1 MAEGNVV
8 GETTTDLRVKHARQL
23 AELKDAHAV
32 QIRLLQEAITEERKE
47 TALTQRQFEQTLHIK
62 YDHLLTA
69 LQEKVKAENEAKL
82 ERALDDLE
90 KSARKE
96 SERARQ
102 LFEAQQAAEAA
113 LSVKFKG
120 IVADLRKS
128 WEEEEISRARQLEE
142 RLRAH
147 YSTVLEHMEA
157 QLQMALQLQDEADK
171 QWTEDIKARNRQQLD
186 AMRLFEAKCRRL
198 YDTRLQEYVQ
208 KTDQQIAEYETQLLQ
223 VGSTLALERGRLEG
237 RHRRMK
243 LACYRWRSQYQQ
255 EVDGRYRELIS
266 TLEDKYLQE
275 ISAILEASNNAT
287 TYSAPS
293 TMPRTPR
300 QSSLPSAKEMRME
313 IQRLS
318 KENHLTHQDTENLL
332 GSLLDATSTSA
343 ILVSQYE
350 HLVSQIK
357 SGSGGTGV
365 AARSAHPP
373 AHAHLSHASSV
384 KPASSSRTTGT
395 PATTLKLSSS
405 HH

>member
-1 MAEGNVV
+1 M
-8 GETTTDLRVKHARQL
+8 GETTPDLRVKHARQL
-23 AELKDAHAV
+23 AELKDAHV
-32 QIRLLQEAITEERKE
+32 VHIRLLQEAIAEERKE
-47 TALTQRQFEQTLHIK
+47 AALTQRQFEQTLHIK

-171 QWTEDIKARNRQQLD
+171 QWTEDVELRNKQQID

-208 KTDQQIAEYETQLLQ
+208 KTDQQITEYETQLLQ

-243 LACYRWRSQYQQ
+243 LACYRWRSEYQQ

-266 TLEDKYLQE
+266 ALEDKYLQE
-275 ISAILEASNNAT
+275 ISAILENSAT
-287 TYSAPS
+287 TSSGTS
-293 TMPRTPR
+293 TLPRTPR
-300 QSSLPSAKEMRME
+300 QSSLPSAKEMRIE

-318 KENHLTHQDTENLL
+318 KEHLLTHQDTENLL
-332 GSLLDATSTSA
+332 GSLLDATPTSA

-350 HLVSQIK
+350 HVVAQIK
-357 SGSGGTGV
+357 SGSGGTG
-365 AARSAHPP
+365 ARTAHPPAHAHAHPP
-373 AHAHLSHASSV
+373 AHAHLTHSTSV
-384 KPASSSRTTGT
+384 PAKSATSSSTKTT
-395 PATTLKLSSS
+395 PSTTLKLSST

>member
-8 GETTTDLRVKHARQL
+8 GETTADLRVKHARQL

-32 QIRLLQEAITEERKE
+32 QIRLLQEAIAEERKE
-47 TALTQRQFEQTLHIK
+47 AALTQRQFEQTLHIK

-171 QWTEDIKARNRQQLD
+171 QWTEDVELRNKQQID

-208 KTDQQIAEYETQLLQ
+208 KTDQQITEYETQLLQ

-243 LACYRWRSQYQQ
+243 LACYRWRSEYQQ

-266 TLEDKYLQE
+266 ALEDKYLQE
-275 ISAILEASNNAT
+275 ISAILENSAT
-287 TYSAPS
+287 TSSGTS
-293 TMPRTPR
+293 TLPRR
-300 QSSLPSAKEMRME
+300 QSSLPSAKEMRIE

-318 KENHLTHQDTENLL
+318 KEHLLTHQDTENLL
-332 GSLLDATSTSA
+332 GSLLDATPTSA

-350 HLVSQIK
+350 HVVAQIK
-357 SGSGGTGV
+357 SGSGGTG
-365 AARSAHPP
+365 ARTAHPP
-373 AHAHLSHASSV
+373 AHAHLTHSTSV
-384 KPASSSRTTGT
+384 PAKSATSSSTKTT
-395 PATTLKLSSS
+395 PSTTLKLSST